1 MWEKFHVI
9 WICIERDPSIWSF
22 SLSFEVSFFWKRY
35 LFVVIINKAEIL
47 REGTRHSCSC
57 FTKILERSEVICEQC
72 SFAKLLWQKF
82 VLKKHQSKS
91 FEVEQIQ
98 LGRSWRKEFEDWE
111 AQIHYQDLRTK
122 VWELLPWTT
131 QNQTSISLKS
141 SLLFSTFNK
150 KMPCLETRWLAYRIS
165 HHLLPQYL
173 LLLQWSP

>member
-1 MWEKFHVI
+1 M
-9 WICIERDPSIWSF
+9 CERNFMSFGFVLREIQASEVSVSILKSV
-22 SLSFEVSFFWKRY
+22 SFESD
-35 LFVVIINKAEIL
+35 LFVVIINRVEIL
-47 REGTRHSCSC
+47 REGSRHNCSC
-57 FTKILERSEVICEQC
+57 FTKILERSKVICEQC

-82 VLKKHQSKS
+82 VLRRHQSKS

-122 VWELLPWTT
+122 MWELSPWTT

-141 SLLFSTFNK
+141 SPPFSTFNK
-150 KMPCLETRWLAYRIS
+150 KMPCLEIWWLAYRIS